1 MNSPWQNP
9 LPKEEYITNRVVV
22 YFYSDFWIPIP
33 GFCLSEAIALYRKA
47 MFRGQELLVFPL
59 GLDLEANN
67 ILVSKSLLGQ
77 HKLVSEDL

>member
-9 LPKEEYITNRVVV
+9 LPKEEYRTNRVVV

-47 MFRGQELLVFPL
+47 MFRGQELFIFPL

-67 ILVSKSLLGQ
+67 IFVSKSPVGQ
-77 HKLVSEDL
+77 QKFVSEHL